1 MEFSFYF
8 VQFNTLVYICAMHSD
23 ALIIGI
29 CGGSG
34 SGKTTLINNIIRET
48 DKNDLCLISLDNY
61 YHPRIKQT
69 KDNNGK
75 YNFDLP
81 EALDE
86 QRIVADLQ
94 KLMRGETVVVKEY
107 NFNTTSSEKFIELK
121 PAPVFL
127 VEGLF
132 VLHYPLLR
140 NLLTHKIFI
149 DVHPDIQLKRRLRRD
164 VMERGYPEKDVLYQ
178 WENHVV
184 PSFKRYL
191 EPYKEEADLIITNNE
206 NFEKGWKECCN
217 LIQSSYITG

>member
-1 MEFSFYF
+1 
-8 VQFNTLVYICAMHSD
+8 MHSG

-61 YHPRIKQT
+61 YLPKQLQK

-86 QRIVADLQ
+86 QKIISDLK
-94 KLMRGETVVVKEY
+94 KLMKGESILVKEY
-107 NFNTTSSEKFIELK
+107 NFNTASSENYIELK
-121 PAPVFL
+121 PAPVLL

-132 VLHYPLLR
+132 VLHYPQLR
-140 NLLTHKIFI
+140 DLLTYKIFI
-149 DVHPDIQLKRRLRRD
+149 DVHPEIQLKRRLQRD

-191 EPYKEEADLIITNNE
+191 EPYKKEADLIITNNE
-206 NFEKGWKECCN
+206 NFEKGWEECCH
-217 LIQSSYITG
+217 LIQNSYITS